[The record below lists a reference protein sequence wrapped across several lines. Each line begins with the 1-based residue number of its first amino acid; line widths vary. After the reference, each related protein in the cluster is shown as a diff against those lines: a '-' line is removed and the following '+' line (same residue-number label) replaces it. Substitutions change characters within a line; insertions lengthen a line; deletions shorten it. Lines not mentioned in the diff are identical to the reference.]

1 MIDITRLKQVY
12 ATLQKGGYSQDFG
25 TFRKGF
31 AGNENYANRKKVYDL
46 LSANGAQIGKTYE
59 EFMQNMQKP
68 KSMGNP
74 TVNKYRQ
81 QMFNSVDPNKSRAS
95 ELTHRAVGQAVRA
108 TNNVRKPVTAK
119 VVNQKGKP
127 TGKEFAITPA
137 KTVEDLDREY
147 AQEATKNWENELH
160 DQMADADKDAAKIS
174 DMFKSFIG
182 STDEVGSVWGN
193 MTRGGGIA
201 GTPHSVT
208 TNNGILENTEARQIL
223 AAGDYNRKRREL
235 LQLEQ
240 DSRNGAIFDNHSFFR
255 GMYDAAKDTG
265 FLTGGASDL
274 INAGSLLATKQDLDN
289 GVHTEAGDML
299 MQQAV
304 KNSDAQSQYGDNQ
317 GWMYTGG
324 VITTNMAPFMMQVAS
339 SGFSKGMS
347 NAIGKVVQGAASKAA
362 LGTMEKST
370 GMAGAHIANYIGK
383 VTGLTTKAFGK
394 AIQYGIVGAAQA
406 NTVGLGNVAND
417 VINRYTGQVYQD
429 EHGNYKFGTFDTDGK
444 LVHEGGEDFLTAL
457 VKGEAAQTIEFAT
470 ELAGGGI
477 DAVGTALKN
486 FVTKGGKKI
495 INKYN
500 MDNVSKVIDFLL
512 NNKVSKNARYLKAGA
527 DRTLGKVELNSIVG
541 ESLEEELGI
550 IANTVFTGDNKI
562 SDLWDE
568 KQQSQIWGGMLL
580 SIGLMKG
587 AVAPFHAYNAKQ
599 YYSYKH
605 KLDKADVNL
614 SQLLGKEKWEELRNQ
629 IDATTNDDMPEMV
642 NKINRDVALGK
653 NRQPVREYIQN
664 LLIMRGYDIGNMLAA
679 KKAVEDKGEGVSVK
693 NMEKNQAYQQGRDA
707 YGYDTHEI
715 QLDQEDKQKSL
726 SQLLGISEQQL
737 ASMSDEEL
745 EALSGRDDNI
755 DRAIYDYQLST
766 ARYEGVIDN
775 ARDQIDLEVQ
785 RAAQAVD
792 MYTDKS
798 RNTIRNATI
807 KATGGLED
815 YGVYIINGNIAT
827 HEDGSID
834 ISNSDDM
841 ILYYDPTTNTVEH
854 ADAMMFAELGSE
866 ENADEVRNQA
876 MADAKEKAIK
886 ETTGIIDG
894 VVEVGTQFKT
904 VDADGTEHAYEVLAD
919 NGDGTAM
926 ITIDGNIPTELVK
939 GENVQVPVSFEELQK
954 MKDASD
960 QQRLQAAK
968 AQREQ
973 MEKERAE
980 QQMQAQTTQAKNPS
994 QEDNIQPAPIE
1005 DNLDYSD
1012 IIREDG
1018 KVQMV
1023 DVSDKDGNNLFPDA
1037 KDVFYIQGNK
1047 MRTKFAYIDANGELK
1062 IQNFPTGL
1070 VKIKTRGEVSVDD
1083 YKKYRATI
1091 LSAESSAMPES
1102 SMIEDNS
1109 GTIEANRGGIDVED
1123 NTQPL
1128 SEADADN
1135 LIAQMESSAEAA
1147 PDLELTPDN
1156 WTAEF
1161 GEDGILSTPIGDVKM
1176 GENQVAKLF
1185 EKGRSKEFGMIKP
1198 TLTNPDV
1205 IIEVPSHSADG
1216 NEERSSSYLFIKTF
1230 FGKNGKKVYYFKSVT
1245 IKKDGLEIS
1254 ISSHYDRAKRVK
1266 EALMKGKLLYRKND
1280 GAQTEQNQPSVSV
1293 TTSQEDAAGSSE
1305 SKDTN
1310 ISSNGNENNES
1321 LTFED
1326 GTPIPVDVNGEVDLS
1341 QTDATHAAEWYDN
1354 NLGEDADDW
1363 LDGEIKKAKKVL
1375 EQAKNKK
1382 LAGTKPSELVA
1393 SKKEKEAAIADAQAH
1408 YDSAI
1413 SIRDSLKERRIAK
1426 VEDTA
1431 EGRKELIEK
1440 ARRKFARLKS
1450 AVKDDAEAVSQLY
1463 RDTIGSLLHRLYDGT
1478 GIDVTDTIP
1487 LTAEEYVASNLGAH
1501 TLNYEG
1507 TETSKG
1513 VKQETGLSR
1522 KDFAETQLLAAD
1534 GKGTTIDNLVHS
1546 LWENRPSNLD
1556 SLDTQDIRN
1565 ALLSI
1570 ITSGFKASEAR
1581 NYIENLRIARAEN
1594 FKEEEKKAAD
1604 NAAFAK
1610 EQKAKQ
1616 EEEQGETEQEN
1627 TDKEKN
1633 EKINEQTNENINA
1646 PEQNKFPDKL
1656 REGSKTIEVPEDAT
1670 DEKPLGEQISK
1681 DKVPFEIKGE
1691 KSGETYDI
1699 NDKEDRKRLVAE
1711 NSVDDKDI
1719 LDIDMPKHVHKA
1731 IKELCKKMGLKVQ
1744 FLYMG
1749 ARLNG
1754 WVENGTMYLA
1764 LDANKAIQCVFGHE
1778 MTHAIK
1784 QKNPEAYK
1792 ELVKVAMAVTT
1803 KKKFEED
1810 LAKIYRIYHNASG
1823 YNNIDDFVEEVIADN
1838 IGKFINDHDLAQ
1850 KFSLR
1855 LNHPVLATI
1864 LHAIQKI
1871 KGLLYGDPY
1880 KSVDAL
1886 ERIVE
1891 KAYVDTANGQVT
1903 NSETGEDVSFSL
1915 RQKPEP
1921 KKKGIGYKVFV
1932 LKDGKLYPPM
1942 VANPDGAATP
1952 VGVWLDADAAPIA
1965 GESKTGRPQVKQG
1978 GKGTQGGSGKLAYRP
1993 GWHLGV
1999 VPYAI
2004 QFNRKDAEGNKTL
2017 FPKNF
2022 VFAEVEYAADV
2033 DYQEEARQEGINP
2046 SGKYQHSLAGL
2057 KHLPTDGY
2065 YMYRTNPNPETDPWV
2080 ITGAMKVNRILT
2092 RAEQAELVKNAGREP
2107 QQIQEGDI
2115 VTDDVV
2121 NSINQEIADAPKFS
2135 IKTYHGS
2142 QASFDKFDHS
2152 FMGSGEGAQAY
2163 GWGTYVSEVEGIA
2176 KAYAKQNTAKRN
2188 TEYTVAKRAYEDAET
2203 EYKNLTN
2210 YIADSELNINMYNI
2224 PSLENNKKKLE
2235 MYKEKGI
2242 QHWVEVYEQRVER
2255 GEKTIKEERERIEEY
2270 KLKQKEAYK
2279 LMDEAKK
2286 KLDSIEKPKRNL
2298 YSVDIPDDTGRNYI
2312 GWDEPLGAA
2321 KIMRLPKVFKADGWE
2336 YKKVGMYDTY
2346 KIDGNEHEVWLEP
2359 SLTTGKELYRDLTN
2373 ALGSDKA
2380 ASEFLSKAGFVGV
2393 KVIALRNA
2401 GGNKEGKMN
2410 YVIFD
2415 ENNAQI
2421 TSHTKF
2427 SLKKVNDAFNQRLD
2441 ELVKNPNQKD
2451 KILRLGRSSSFLK
2464 AGGIADAEIELDFD
2478 KLMRKSKQ
2486 GYVHEH
2492 PFDATD
2498 VKDLPMAI
2506 ANPISVFDNTNGRN
2520 DGQVILT
2527 ELKKEDRNFIV
2538 AIQTENQNRK
2548 GGVVLKV
2555 NKIVTLFPK
2564 DARGVI
2570 NWFNQ
2575 GKATN
2580 IDKEKAL
2587 HFIEALQN
2595 HSGTTITDEE
2605 LKSAANIINSFETTK
2620 ENGEKVDV
2628 DGTKFSLKDEE
2639 YLKAVED
2646 GNMEK
2651 AQKMVNEAADAAGY
2665 STDSS
2670 YQGTSAFNGAAP
2682 WGNGYFLTKD
2692 ERKEA
2697 WDNGEFEGES
2707 TLGDYIN
2714 DDIDGGNL
2722 EELTNAASYR
2732 AADPMRKEAIDNVR
2746 NAIQKKAK
2754 TITMYRS
2761 VPSDVKEGSFRNG
2774 DWVTPSRAYAV
2785 DNAKLHGW
2793 GDDYNIIEQKVPVDD
2808 VWFDGNDIAEWG
2820 YGREE
2825 DYINDTDFAYKNSK
2839 NNKKLLDAVT
2849 YDDNG
2854 NVIPLSQRFNE
2865 KNKDVRFSLKDE
2877 KTLAGVHNISEEKL
2891 LKAIKQG
2898 GLANPSVAV
2907 IDSSRQDHKAY
2918 GGISLI
2924 LPSDKIA
2931 KRTGKNAGTWQGDA
2945 YTPTY
2950 PEVEKQ
2956 MSNKGA
2962 EKSSSDVLS
2971 VPKEM
2976 QHEVRNG
2983 IDRWLNG
2990 GDANSGLKY
2999 LFLHEKGVAP
3009 EPKKIQPKFSD
3020 EAYNELK
3027 FITAGDFNIYGIGKA
3042 DAQKVLD
3049 MYIEAK
3055 FDGDKDLYE
3064 EKTKAWLERNKSIVD
3079 AGAKG
3084 GMRYAIAKENVE
3096 LYDEYGFNYKGVQTF
3111 VRDVEYDHRK
3121 SGVDT
3126 NATLNEVED
3135 YIKTNNLTDE
3145 FNTWLEGKEKEYVIK
3160 EVIFDGFTPSGN
3172 RRYVPNTLE
3181 NVSKLMKKQGRN
3193 GATGAAVSFQ
3203 NFAARLMPS
3212 YGTLKDIRS
3221 KKGLLTSDREKFD
3234 KFREKWS
3241 NVFFEL
3247 GMKCQPDATGTFD
3260 DYGLAR
3266 LSEAAMT
3273 SDPQAYLKKEY
3284 NVDFSDEDTKRLKE
3298 MVKAIKEEHPAMYF
3312 ETKFER
3318 PVRFDEFSAAV
3329 VPTTTKKEVKEA
3341 LKNAG
3346 VSIFEYDE
3354 KSDADRKRAF
3364 NEAINS
3370 RDNIRF
3376 SLAGERGAAAADKAE
3391 ERTFRMDN
3399 LSVAKDMEKNKKK
3412 DKAIKAATGWE
3423 RGADGKWRYEMPDV
3437 VLRDPKEWV
3446 NKKTLTLSDI
3456 VEKPND
3462 LFKEYPELFDAY
3474 PKLKDVKIQKGR
3486 AKMGG
3491 SYYDNTITLNLGGI
3505 REAIKYDLDIHYK
3518 IATRLLKRT
3527 LVHEVQH
3534 YIQHEEGFAKG
3545 GSEQFV
3551 RDAIKDE
3558 FEKVIKQI
3566 RGLRAE
3572 GKEDEAK
3579 ALAERNKALYN
3590 AYSNEKDSYKNYK
3603 SLSGEVEARN
3613 VSARLKMTPEER
3625 RKTLAESTEDVARKD
3640 QIFLGVGDVSFSLR
3654 DMADGKESGAADM
3667 AEDLKSLNTPDEV
3680 DDAIKTAIEDMPSG
3694 WKMANKKMIHI
3705 AQALGEN
3712 RKAEIAGEEP
3722 KFSLKDGTLI
3732 KAGTYFSGG
3741 GLVEE
3746 GLKGIIDPVV
3756 AVEYDEKISGVY
3768 RNNFGQHIVTA
3779 DVRDVDPKEL
3789 VKQIDGEVEYFHASP
3804 VCKNYSQA
3812 KSNHAEVELDKET
3825 AASTAEFI
3833 NAVKPRV
3840 VTIENVKGYKDSE
3853 AMKII
3858 TDALD
3863 ANGYTWDAD
3872 VYNAADY
3879 GGYTNRERLIVRA
3892 IRDGKLPEK
3901 PKKMAHKSGWYEAVA
3916 DIIPTLTEKK
3926 NGVAN
3931 WMDVRLKADGIDWR
3945 NIDKPL
3951 YVMGSAYADGKVPH
3965 AFADELLPTLR
3976 TKSGDVIVMPDGK
3989 VYRAMGRVL
3998 ARVSGVS
4005 DDYKMP
4011 FSENL
4016 SHTIIGNGI
4025 PTQLTEHVIAPLLTG
4040 SDPKFSIRTYHG
4052 TGASFDKFDLSH
4064 ALEGEGSESFGHGVY
4079 VTNSRK
4085 IGREYAQ
4092 RAKQRKMADLYKNMR
4107 YPDGV
4112 KDDIFKRRVFGEMVN
4127 DVATGGSVASAKDFA
4142 KKRVG
4147 ADAND
4152 IQRTLENLKDR
4163 EKGTEYE
4170 QNLKD
4175 RLAEYKEGLKWIDSL
4190 DEDYLTQGNANRY
4203 DVDIPDD
4210 NGSNYLDWDAPLTDK
4225 QKNTIIK
4232 ELRRL
4237 KIDFVDFK
4245 KRGFSF
4251 DGSFGGNA
4259 YDFLMYA
4266 LRKTKKWKDVN
4277 ASRAVSKFLSSIG
4290 FTGIKYKA
4298 GTIFGGAKE
4307 GDYNYV
4313 IFDENNANIVGNTR
4327 FSLRGSTPYGK
4338 QMEEWMEKNHLE
4350 KGAVPMEKPIMKEG
4364 ENIFDY
4370 ANRMVEWTR
4379 NQNLWKTAPKQTGFQ
4394 DALDKWKADN
4404 GLSPDAYPPVRPH
4417 RENYLTEIGYAE
4429 DLEEY
4434 NKKKEL
4440 WKSAPKPKDFDLSV
4454 DLEDM
4459 NKQLRNIRRAVLN
4472 QKNYDQRTVKAVSDL
4487 VRKMLNIG
4495 WGDGLSR
4502 GKVGNLLSAAK
4513 NATGAND
4520 VKKYLDKAMGI
4531 LAENYLN
4538 RLSTAYD
4545 NLINTKG
4552 ARADQSGVIKMG
4564 SLDANGQAFMS
4575 EYKRAINMDDSSLN
4589 TYIAN
4594 IEEDSAKNEDSVE
4607 MNDYRL
4613 AGIQAAIMYKQQI
4626 GGNDADIAE
4635 LKRQIGELKNK
4646 KDATKE
4652 DKDLLKSLEKK
4663 LFENKFDRI
4672 TMYENLL
4679 NNIQRMV
4686 KESKGRA
4693 KEFRE
4698 EITEHKNEILHRAN
4712 LDLEGVDSTYY
4723 DTTTAK
4729 KKLVNNDLQRAVFSS
4744 TYTFEQFLKF
4754 FGKKAANGEG
4764 YLYNYFTKLNQD
4776 ALDEEQLYNEMNRNA
4791 LDEKTKELFGKE
4803 KFMKLVGIDGKGM
4816 KEMDIEVTD
4825 YSNKETG
4832 KRTIHL
4838 KQGQMLYIYLVNK
4851 ETDGEMK
4858 LRAMGITEEDV
4869 AAIEENLDPRVK
4881 AMGEWLQDEY
4891 LPECQRRYQATHT
4904 KYFGAPMKE
4913 VENYFPLA
4921 INNRARNVKEDVN
4934 QDSDAMSQLAGT
4946 STGAIVTR
4954 RVNVIP
4960 LDIENADAFE
4970 VAFNHLQEMEEWSA
4984 MLPFRQDINT
4994 LLSYTHFRN
5003 QVQNMSSVAYGSGK
5017 TLWDEFKQTAQI
5029 AAGTYKPKVNAGMM
5043 DSRIAA
5049 AMGGIAVAK
5058 ISGRLWTA
5066 IKQSQSATVFLPEC
5080 DFTRF
5085 VKNGVNPYGSWKWAM
5100 ENIPD
5105 FRKRVE
5111 NMTYGDV
5118 KLRQYLDELEKW
5130 HDWTKT
5136 ISKIG
5141 MAPNILVDGITC
5153 AVGARSVYETE
5164 VNRMTKLGYPKEKA
5178 EEKAYYKAVAA
5189 YNKTQ
5194 QSSGGM
5200 YLSPMQVDRTYVSAA
5215 LSLFKNANYAYGRMQ
5230 IEACRGLAR
5239 TYDFWGGKHK
5249 TTLIESMTRQIM
5261 EEDGLDENTARAI
5274 AKATYNRTFRQSI
5287 GRLINFAT
5295 LVPVSWAL
5303 YKVLPYLLT
5312 GDDDDK
5318 KKDMIEEAVLKGFAT
5333 SLSDNYVIPFASNIL
5348 NTGLKVEDGKPTFDP
5363 EVFKW
5368 QNLYINPATS
5378 DLANIYS
5385 MIGNQKWYS
5394 VCNKVGMLGVQMLIG
5409 FNPETVGAL
5418 YQALSEA
5425 DYDNG
5430 NTAKEWQMGILKAIS
5445 APEESIRELYMDELG
5460 LKSGDKDAMKKF
5472 MSLAGLDADDIN
5484 KVPLA
5489 ELEKRYAERQI
5500 NRDNLLSQVFMDA
5513 ETFNGYVDKYQKSF
5527 EKKIKDKMDK
5537 WDEYDKKKADE
5548 FFDTTSDPKLKDM
5561 IEKKR
5566 TKDANFA
5573 ADEQIAKEGLN
5584 QEKKGK
5590 EPSEEAYDAV
5600 KMSIDVAED
5609 NAISTY
5615 NKVLNKRYAAL
5626 NDEYNNQ
5633 TDAMK
5638 YIFMSKHPNFKSYKD
5653 LESEYTTYGKKMKEL
5668 KEKLVSADGYDAKQT
5683 ILKQIRVER
5692 EKFSE
5697 LQSKVR

>member
-1 MIDITRLKQVY
+1 MPDNVDKLFEIMQ
-12 ATLQKGGYSQDFG
+12 AKGAASDRGK
-25 TFRKGF
+25 FRKVF
-31 AGNENYANRKKVYDL
+31 LTPGNKGYKIRKDIYDGL
-46 LSANGAQIGKTYE
+46 RADGIIDSPTYE
-59 EFMQNMQKP
+59 DFRRKLRL
-68 KSMGNP
+68 GGTP

-81 QMFNSVDPNKSRAS
+81 QMFSSVDPNKSRAS

-119 VVNQKGKP
+119 VVNRKGKP
-127 TGKEFAITPA
+127 TGEEFAITPA

-147 AQEATKNWENELH
+147 AQETTKNWENELH

-324 VITTNMAPFMMQVAS
+324 VITTNMAPFMVQIGSA
-339 SGFSKGMS
+339 GFSKGMS
-347 NAIGKVVQGAASKAA
+347 NAIGKVVQGAASKVA
-362 LGTMEKST
+362 LGTMEKAT
-370 GMAGAHIANYIGK
+370 GMVGAHIANYIGK

-394 AIQYGIVGAAQA
+394 AIQYGIVGVAQA

-429 EHGNYKFGTFDTDGK
+429 EQGNYKFGTFDSDGK

-457 VKGEAAQTIEFAT
+457 VKGDASQTIEFAT

-486 FVTKGGKKI
+486 FVSKGGKKI

-500 MDNVSKVIDFLL
+500 MENVSKVVDFLL

-904 VDADGTEHAYEVLAD
+904 VDTDGTEHAYEVLAD
-919 NGDGTAM
+919 NGDGTAV

-1062 IQNFPTGL
+1062 IQSFPTGL

-1135 LIAQMESSAEAA
+1135 VIAMMESSAETA

-1230 FGKNGKKVYYFKSVT
+1230 LGKNGEKVYYFKSVT

-1280 GAQTEQNQPSVSV
+1280 GAQTEQNQPSTSV
-1293 TTSQEDAAGSSE
+1293 TTSQEDAAGSSG

-1310 ISSNGNENNES
+1310 ISVNDNENNES

-1326 GTPIPVDVNGEVDLS
+1326 GTPIPVDESGETDLS
-1341 QTDATHAAEWYDN
+1341 QTDAAHAAEWYDN

-1426 VEDTA
+1426 EENTS
-1431 EGRKELIEK
+1431 EGRKNLIEK

-1450 AVKDDAEAVSQLY
+1450 AVNDDAEAVSQLY

-1501 TLNYEG
+1501 SLNYEG

-1670 DEKPLGEQISK
+1670 DENPLGLQLSE

-1764 LDANKAIQCVFGHE
+1764 LDANKATQSVFGHE

-1803 KKKFEED
+1803 KKEFEED

-1850 KFSLR
+1850 RFVLR

-2121 NSINQEIADAPKFS
+2121 NRINQEIADAPKFS
-2135 IKTYHGS
+2135 LKDNQENPLNQDGTLKLDKIKSVDELTDEDFTSAFRNVELPAIPKNVDAAIGANGKPIVIKKNIFEKNWNAH
-2142 QASFDKFDHS
+2142 KFTPAESKKVLND
-2152 FMGSGEGAQAY
+2152 ALY
-2163 GWGTYVSEVEGIA
+2163 
-2176 KAYAKQNTAKRN
+2176 NTDLVGH
-2188 TEYTVAKRAYEDAET
+2188 TQPT
-2203 EYKNLTN
+2203 
-2210 YIADSELNINMYNI
+2210 
-2224 PSLENNKKKLE
+2224 KKPN
-2235 MYKEKGI
+2235 
-2242 QHWVEVYEQRVER
+2242 HWVA
-2255 GEKTIKEERERIEEY
+2255 I
-2270 KLKQKEAYK
+2270 
-2279 LMDEAKK
+2279 
-2286 KLDSIEKPKRNL
+2286 KLDDKSPITVLEVNDNKNNVEVVGWYTLDERNL
-2298 YSVDIPDDTGRNYI
+2298 GRIKRQAERNGGELIMLTPKDDKVESLSTP
-2312 GWDEPLGAA
+2312 PLSSAA
-2321 KIMRLPKVFKADGWE
+2321 KID
-2336 YKKVGMYDTY
+2336 
-2346 KIDGNEHEVWLEP
+2346 N
-2359 SLTTGKELYRDLTN
+2359 S
-2373 ALGSDKA
+2373 
-2380 ASEFLSKAGFVGV
+2380 SETA
-2393 KVIALRNA
+2393 
-2401 GGNKEGKMN
+2401 
-2410 YVIFD
+2410 
-2415 ENNAQI
+2415 
-2421 TSHTKF
+2421 
-2427 SLKKVNDAFNQRLD
+2427 
-2441 ELVKNPNQKD
+2441 
-2451 KILRLGRSSSFLK
+2451 
-2464 AGGIADAEIELDFD
+2464 
-2478 KLMRKSKQ
+2478 
-2486 GYVHEH
+2486 
-2492 PFDATD
+2492 
-2498 VKDLPMAI
+2498 
-2506 ANPISVFDNTNGRN
+2506 
-2520 DGQVILT
+2520 
-2527 ELKKEDRNFIV
+2527 
-2538 AIQTENQNRK
+2538 
-2548 GGVVLKV
+2548 
-2555 NKIVTLFPK
+2555 
-2564 DARGVI
+2564 
-2570 NWFNQ
+2570 
-2575 GKATN
+2575 
-2580 IDKEKAL
+2580 
-2587 HFIEALQN
+2587 
-2595 HSGTTITDEE
+2595 
-2605 LKSAANIINSFETTK
+2605 K
-2620 ENGEKVDV
+2620 ENGEK
-2628 DGTKFSLKDEE
+2628 FSLK
-2639 YLKAVED
+2639 
-2646 GNMEK
+2646 
-2651 AQKMVNEAADAAGY
+2651 
-2665 STDSS
+2665 
-2670 YQGTSAFNGAAP
+2670 
-2682 WGNGYFLTKD
+2682 
-2692 ERKEA
+2692 
-2697 WDNGEFEGES
+2697 
-2707 TLGDYIN
+2707 
-2714 DDIDGGNL
+2714 
-2722 EELTNAASYR
+2722 
-2732 AADPMRKEAIDNVR
+2732 
-2746 NAIQKKAK
+2746 
-2754 TITMYRS
+2754 
-2761 VPSDVKEGSFRNG
+2761 
-2774 DWVTPSRAYAV
+2774 
-2785 DNAKLHGW
+2785 
-2793 GDDYNIIEQKVPVDD
+2793 
-2808 VWFDGNDIAEWG
+2808 
-2820 YGREE
+2820 
-2825 DYINDTDFAYKNSK
+2825 
-2839 NNKKLLDAVT
+2839 
-2849 YDDNG
+2849 
-2854 NVIPLSQRFNE
+2854 NE
-2865 KNKDVRFSLKDE
+2865 KTMF
-2877 KTLAGVHNISEEKL
+2877 GMHNISVDKL
-2891 LKAIKQG
+2891 RKAIKQG
-2898 GLANPSVAV
+2898 GFAAPSMGVV
-2907 IDSSRQDHKAY
+2907 DSKNGIYSDYGEITLIPKAEK
-2918 GGISLI
+2918 L
-2924 LPSDKIA
+2924 A
-2931 KRTGKNAGTWQGDA
+2931 KRTGKNAGTFTADA
-2945 YTPTY
+2945 WTPTY
-2950 PEVEKQ
+2950 PQVERIMNKQGEKAFNTDMNVKLGDVDNGIYSNVRESWKGYLSSGDVRDGLYWHYLFDKGMNPETIYQTGKYDNDITNEVMRISDNGNKTDYTDKEVAELIQLMNKATGKDNDVDAQREKLKARIASAEKQ
-2956 MSNKGA
+2956 GNHLLVALKKKRLEELEGVENFYIA
-2962 EKSSSDVLS
+2962 ADFVNDV
-2971 VPKEM
+2971 
-2976 QHEVRNG
+2976 VRNNRKNG
-2983 IDRWLNG
+2983 KVDVNDTMGAAKKKVEDNKKLSDDFPSWL
-2990 GDANSGLKY
+2990 D
-2999 LFLHEKGVAP
+2999 
-3009 EPKKIQPKFSD
+3009 KKT
-3020 EAYNELK
+3020 E
-3027 FITAGDFNIYGIGKA
+3027 
-3042 DAQKVLD
+3042 
-3049 MYIEAK
+3049 
-3055 FDGDKDLYE
+3055 
-3064 EKTKAWLERNKSIVD
+3064 
-3079 AGAKG
+3079 
-3084 GMRYAIAKENVE
+3084 
-3096 LYDEYGFNYKGVQTF
+3096 EYG
-3111 VRDVEYDHRK
+3111 VEEMLYN
-3121 SGVDT
+3121 GT
-3126 NATLNEVED
+3126 
-3135 YIKTNNLTDE
+3135 
-3145 FNTWLEGKEKEYVIK
+3145 
-3160 EVIFDGFTPSGN
+3160 TPSGKPK
-3172 RRYVPNTLE
+3172 YIHNTIE
-3181 NVSKLMKKQGRN
+3181 NAVKLMKKQGVA
-3193 GATGAAVSFQ
+3193 GGYTAFGS
-3203 NFAARLMPS
+3203 
-3212 YGTLKDIRS
+3212 
-3221 KKGLLTSDREKFD
+3221 
-3234 KFREKWS
+3234 
-3241 NVFFEL
+3241 EL
-3247 GMKCQPDATGTFD
+3247 GVFIAKNSPEVNTLAAMKNAKDKLIPFGDERHNQIKDKITKEFLELSDEIRVGSNNRYAFD
-3260 DYGLAR
+3260 DSGVSRMVELTDNKGN
-3266 LSEAAMT
+3266 EKE
-3273 SDPQAYLKKEY
+3273 YLKKAY
-3284 NVDFSDEDTKRLKE
+3284 NIEVSDEWMDRYNKLLDT
-3298 MVKAIKEEHPAMYF
+3298 IKKDYKVFYF
-3312 ETKFER
+3312 ETKFMR
-3318 PVRFDEFSAAV
+3318 PYGLDEFEKAI
-3329 VPTTTKKEVKEA
+3329 VPSDTPSDVIDA
-3341 LKNAG
+3341 LKKAGIDVSSYERGNA
-3346 VSIFEYDE
+3346 E
-3354 KSDADRKRAF
+3354 DRQKVTMD
-3364 NEAINS
+3364 AINS
-3370 RDNIRF
+3370 SDNIRF

-3412 DKAIKAATGWE
+3412 AKAIKAATGWE

-3446 NKKTLTLSDI
+3446 NNKTLTLSDI

-3590 AYSNEKDSYKNYK
+3590 AYANEKDSYKNYK

-3613 VSARLKMTPEER
+3613 VSARLNMTPEER

-3694 WKMANKKMIHI
+3694 WKMANRKMIHI

-3833 NAVKPRV
+3833 NAVKPKV
-3840 VTIENVKGYKDSE
+3840 VTIENVKGYKDSD
-3853 AMKII
+3853 AMKTI

-3892 IRDGKLPEK
+3892 VRDGKLPEK
-3901 PKKMAHKSGWYEAVA
+3901 PKKIAHKSGWYEAVA

-3926 NGVAN
+3926 NGVAP
-3931 WMDVRLKADGIDWR
+3931 WMDIRLKADGIDWR

-4011 FSENL
+4011 FSESL

-4064 ALEGEGSESFGHGVY
+4064 ALEGEGSVTFGHGVY
-4079 VTNSRK
+4079 VTNSSK

-4127 DVATGGSVASAKDFA
+4127 DVATGGSVASAKEFA

-4175 RLAEYKEGLKWIDSL
+4175 RLAEYKDALKWIDSI

-4210 NGSNYLDWDAPLTDK
+4210 NGNYLGWNDSQNFPLEKWYRLWEITHHGFNENEYFKDGGARYDK
-4225 QKNTIIK
+4225 DRIERIIQMK
-4232 ELRRL
+4232 LDSPENGMQRLPTLKGEELYHAL
-4237 KIDFVDFK
+4237 EDF
-4245 KRGFSF
+4245 F
-4251 DGSFGGNA
+4251 DRERPSHGA
-4259 YDFLMYA
+4259 EL
-4266 LRKTKKWKDVN
+4266 
-4277 ASRAVSKFLSSIG
+4277 ASRALSEIG
-4290 FTGIKYKA
+4290 FVGIKYPA
-4298 GTIFGGAKE
+4298 GLIHGGAEE

-4417 RENYLTEIGYAE
+4417 RENYSTEIGYAE

-4564 SLDANGQAFMS
+4564 SLDAKGQAFMS
-4575 EYKRAINMDDSSLN
+4575 EYKKAMNMDDKSLN

-4594 IEEDSAKNEDSVE
+4594 IEEDSAKNEDNVE

-4635 LKRQIGELKNK
+4635 LKRQIDELKNK

-4672 TMYENLL
+4672 TMFENLL

-4729 KKLVNNDLQRAVFSS
+4729 KKLVNNALQRAVLSS

-4803 KFMKLVGIDGKGM
+4803 KFMKLVGIDGKNM
-4816 KEMDIEVTD
+4816 KEMDVKVTD

-5164 VNRMTKLGYPKEKA
+5164 VNRLSKLGYPKEKA

-5239 TYDFWGGKHK
+5239 TYDLWGGKHK

-5348 NTGLKVEDGKPTFDP
+5348 NAGLKVEDGKPTFDP
-5363 EVFKW
+5363 EVFRY

-5385 MIGNQKWYS
+5385 MVGNQKWYS
-5394 VCNKVGMLGVQMLIG
+5394 VANKLGMLGVQSLIG

-5418 YQALSEA
+5418 YQAVSEA

-5430 NTAKEWQMGILKAIS
+5430 NTAKEWQIGILKAIS

-5460 LKSGDKDAMKKF
+5460 LKSGDIKK
-5472 MSLAGLDADDIN
+5472 I
-5484 KVPLA
+5484 PLA

-5500 NRDNLLSQVFMDA
+5500 NRDNLLSQIVMDA

-5566 TKDANFA
+5566 TKDANAA